1 MKAIVNATLLSIVL
15 WAIVVSTV
23 LAVFGC
29 SAPPRSPFEGRQAT
43 IEEALAPPLGK
54 TLLALALEPEPVQG
68 FYREIYGRTSC
79 RGSIPL
85 PYLIPATRPPRVGQE
100 WQCLFVTTVSS
111 TPPEPDWLVWIVM
124 STRPPAPD
132 LPFELSPIGLPGC
145 QLLVN
150 PELLI
155 STPAASAPGELL
167 TRAEGRGQILFRWTP
182 PPGMGGSRLWM
193 QLLVAAPGK
202 SPGGF
207 LMSHAIELIV
217 GT

>member
-79 RGSIPL
+79 RG
-85 PYLIPATRPPRVGQE
+85 

-155 STPAASAPGELL
+155 STPAAGAPGELL